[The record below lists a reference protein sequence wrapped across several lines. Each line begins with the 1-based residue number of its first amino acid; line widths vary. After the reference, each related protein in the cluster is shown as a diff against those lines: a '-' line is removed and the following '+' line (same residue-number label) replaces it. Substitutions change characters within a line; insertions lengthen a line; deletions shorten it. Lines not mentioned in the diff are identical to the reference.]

1 MPGENLTRIEA
12 AERRSIIDTE
22 SYDVSL
28 DLTVSD
34 TTFRSVTTVTFTARE
49 GASTFIDAITDTVHS
64 ITLNG
69 SPVDVAAADGVRIQL
84 DNLAAH
90 NVLTVDADMLY
101 TNTGEGLHRFVDPV
115 DGKVYLY
122 SQFEVPDS
130 RRVFTVFEQPDLK
143 AVFTFRVTAP
153 ADWVVVSNAPT
164 PTPVVNGDTAVH
176 EFPPTQRISSYIT
189 ALIAGPYVSVH
200 SELTSTDGRTIP
212 LGIYARESLAQ
223 YLDSDYIF
231 DITRKGFDYF
241 ENAFGVPYPFE
252 KYDQLFVPEFNA
264 GAMENAG
271 AVTFTEIYVF
281 RSKVTDAIRERRVV
295 TILHELAHMWF
306 GDLVTMKW
314 WNDLWLNES
323 FAEWASTIAT
333 AEATEW
339 TEAWATFQAMEK
351 SWAYRQ
357 DQLPS
362 THPIVA
368 TINDL
373 EDVQVNFDGIT
384 YAKGGSVL
392 KQLYAWVGREAFFA
406 GVSAYFRKHA
416 WGNTELS
423 DLMVEL
429 EAASGR
435 DLSNWGALWLETSGV
450 NTLRPEISVG
460 ADGTIESF
468 AILQSAHPDY
478 PTIRPHRL
486 AVGIYN
492 HVNGA
497 LVRTTQVELDVEGER
512 TEVPELHGVHRGA
525 LVLLNDDDL
534 AYAKIRLD
542 EVSLQ
547 TAISSLASIADP
559 LARALVWGSAW
570 DATRDGEVPARDFV
584 RLVLANIATET
595 ESTTLRTL
603 LAQIGQTI
611 RMYADPA
618 TRAALLPGTAD
629 ALLDLARHAAAGSD
643 AQFQFLRAFAQI
655 AVTAEH
661 GAVLAGIRSG
671 AESLAGLDIDTDLS
685 WDLLEGM
692 VLTGVAGEAEIEAAL
707 ALDTTANGQQAAARL
722 RATIPTAAAKRAT
735 FIHLLNNDDVPNA
748 IVNHTTIGF
757 GHVNEPEL
765 LAGLVHEY
773 FAAIE
778 GIWESRSYK
787 IAEYFVQ
794 GLYPAALANT
804 ELAQASRTW
813 LTAHPHA
820 APALRRLIIEG
831 LAGVERAL
839 VAQQRDTQAG
849 A

>member
-12 AERRSIIDTE
+12 AERRTIIDTE

-28 DLTVSD
+28 DLTTSD
-34 TTFRSVTTVTFTARE
+34 TTFRSVTTVTFSATA

-69 SPVDVAAADGVRIQL
+69 SPLDVAAADGVRIQL
-84 DNLAAH
+84 DDLAAH
-90 NVLTVDADMLY
+90 NVLVVDADMLY

-130 RRVFTVFEQPDLK
+130 RRVFAVFEQPDLK

-164 PTPVVNGDTAVH
+164 PTPVVNGDIAVH

-450 NTLRPEISVG
+450 NTLRPEITV
-460 ADGTIESF
+460 A
-468 AILQSAHPDY
+468 
-478 PTIRPHRL
+478 
-486 AVGIYN
+486 
-492 HVNGA
+492 
-497 LVRTTQVELDVEGER
+497 
-512 TEVPELHGVHRGA
+512 
-525 LVLLNDDDL
+525 
-534 AYAKIRLD
+534 
-542 EVSLQ
+542 Q
-547 TAISSLASIADP
+547 TA
-559 LARALVWGSAW
+559 
-570 DATRDGEVPARDFV
+570 
-584 RLVLANIATET
+584 
-595 ESTTLRTL
+595 
-603 LAQIGQTI
+603 
-611 RMYADPA
+611 
-618 TRAALLPGTAD
+618 
-629 ALLDLARHAAAGSD
+629 
-643 AQFQFLRAFAQI
+643 
-655 AVTAEH
+655 
-661 GAVLAGIRSG
+661 
-671 AESLAGLDIDTDLS
+671 
-685 WDLLEGM
+685 
-692 VLTGVAGEAEIEAAL
+692 
-707 ALDTTANGQQAAARL
+707 
-722 RATIPTAAAKRAT
+722 
-735 FIHLLNNDDVPNA
+735 
-748 IVNHTTIGF
+748 
-757 GHVNEPEL
+757 
-765 LAGLVHEY
+765 
-773 FAAIE
+773 
-778 GIWESRSYK
+778 
-787 IAEYFVQ
+787 
-794 GLYPAALANT
+794 
-804 ELAQASRTW
+804 
-813 LTAHPHA
+813 
-820 APALRRLIIEG
+820 
-831 LAGVERAL
+831 
-839 VAQQRDTQAG
+839 
-849 A
+849 